1 MAESPQAGDGGSHEQ
16 STRILGLVSAGH
28 ALSNFYLLCLPP
40 LIPLLKADFGVSY
53 AALGALLSV
62 RSLAT
67 GFLQLP
73 MGFLVDRFGGKIV
86 LSFGL
91 VAMSLSF
98 AIIAFMPDYWW
109 AMVATTL
116 LGIGIATIR
125 PSNYT
130 ILIASMP
137 PKFIGRSFGINMFA
151 GHSGRVIAPPII
163 IFAAGLWGWRVA
175 MLIAA
180 AIGLV
185 VTIGILSQWRVV
197 RDDTEVGEQRKK
209 GPGFVEEVRL
219 LASRSVLLFFLF
231 YLLNALATNGIHS
244 FIVTAL
250 AQLHHTPLAAASTA
264 LTAYLVA
271 SAVGVLAGGFLVDKT
286 PKHELVAVLALSCS
300 AALLVALGS
309 VSLPIVVIVA
319 VMTTIGI
326 FQGTVRP
333 ARDMLIRAILPKES
347 FGKAISM
354 VATGAAIGG
363 SIAPVVFGWIMDV
376 GAARLVFYLLAVCL
390 VLIAATVL
398 VPKEKIIMPVDD
410 PDTESD
416 DSRKQE
422 VP

>member
-1 MAESPQAGDGGSHEQ
+1 MAESPQTRDREIYDQ

-40 LIPLLKADFGVSY
+40 LIPLLKADFSVSY
-53 AALGALLSV
+53 AALGAMLSV

-73 MGFLVDRFGGKIV
+73 MGFLVDRFGGKLV

-91 VAMSLSF
+91 IAMSASF
-98 AIIAFMPDYWW
+98 AIIAFVPSYWW
-109 AMVATTL
+109 ALAATTL
-116 LGIGIATIR
+116 LGIGVATIR

-130 ILIASMP
+130 ILNASMP
-137 PKFIGRSFGINMFA
+137 PAFIGRSFGINMFA
-151 GHSGRVIAPPII
+151 GHSGRVIAPPLI
-163 IFAAGLWGWRVA
+163 IFAAGLWGWRIA

-180 AIGLV
+180 GIGFV
-185 VTIGILSQWRVV
+185 VTLGILTQWRVV
-197 RDDTEVGEQRKK
+197 RDDTEARERKK
-209 GPGFVEEVRL
+209 GPGFVKEVRL
-219 LASRSVLLFFLF
+219 LASRSILMFFLF
-231 YLLNALATNGIHS
+231 YLLNALATNGINS

-271 SAVGVLAGGFLVDKT
+271 SAIGVLAGGFLVDKT
-286 PKHELVAVLALSCS
+286 PKHELIAVLALLGSS
-300 AALLVALGS
+300 ALLVALGTN
-309 VSLPIVVIVA
+309 SLPIVVIV
-319 VMTTIGI
+319 VMMTTIGI

-333 ARDMLIRAILPKES
+333 ARDMLIRAILPREA

-363 SIAPVVFGWIMDV
+363 SIAPVAFGWIMDV

-398 VPKEKIIMPVDD
+398 APKEKLVLPKELD
-410 PDTESD
+410 
-416 DSRKQE
+416 
-422 VP
+422 